1 MTKLEKELLLLIES
15 KNIIEENYHLW
26 FYLNEKRVS
35 GKERLFPKVSTEQLE
50 ELIESSR
57 PKKERQIPVVPPKD
71 RSFLQEGIPIKPLTK
86 LVREG
91 TLGTCPKCKSTEIK
105 RFGWF
110 GKSIG
115 CINPKCENYYE

>member
-1 MTKLEKELLLLIES
+1 MTKLEKELLQLIENN
-15 KNIIEENYHLW
+15 NIIEENYHLW

-35 GKERLFPKVSTEQLE
+35 VKERLIAKVSTEQLE

-57 PKKERQIPVVPPKD
+57 PKKEKQ
-71 RSFLQEGIPIKPLTK
+71 IPIKPSTK

-91 TLGTCPKCKSTEIK
+91 TIGTCPKCGSTEIK
-105 RFGWF
+105 RFIWF

-115 CINPKCENYYE
+115 CINSKCENYYE